1 MFIQTNNNSS
11 LIGTA
16 TLSYW
21 IPQSVHYFGILWCY
35 VFGEWPKI
43 ILVLNYYAVSC
54 KKKILTDCHHDGHSG
69 CQQPP
74 PLPEH
79 IGYPVIYPQ
88 WWWGF
93 GFSNWSCPQHCIKT
107 KHHHDTQTHVGYHVT
122 KTLSQYH
129 TTASQH
135 DDPNW
140 LTLLPMALWLP
151 SSANNEDEGF
161 PLSTHPIS
169 FQSEQCSNQ
178 CTTVMPAT
186 ASYTN
191 CPLPAMHHHTLLA
204 KTTPALTTDTHLT
217 SSSTSTITDVSPDV
231 LTAVEAF

>member
-1 MFIQTNNNSS
+1 MQFHVRKRSWPIATMM
-11 LIGTA
+11 A
-16 TLSYW
+16 TLAAS
-21 IPQSVHYFGILWCY
+21 
-35 VFGEWPKI
+35 
-43 ILVLNYYAVSC
+43 N
-54 KKKILTDCHHDGHSG
+54 
-69 CQQPP
+69 
-74 PLPEH
+74 PLPAWTH
-79 IGYPVIYPQ
+79 WLPSHSSPKMMRFWFFQLIM
-88 WWWGF
+88 
-93 GFSNWSCPQHCIKT
+93 SQHCIKT

-169 FQSEQCSNQ
+169 FHSEQCSNQ

-217 SSSTSTITDVSPDV
+217 SPSTSTLTDVSPDV